1 MFLRPNRQALVDE
14 LSRFSGTLDSSQ
26 IVLAITLL
34 RALSTTSPTEDTL
47 RRLQVPDASSTMRSY
62 MEIYYNDLGHRVTQ
76 IEVPSERYPSHIL
89 IDADLA
95 RLLRLSFLSS
105 IALPMA
111 EDEID
116 DDDMEEALT
125 TRISNVLRQY
135 SPERSFFEAVA
146 NAVDAGATRVSIL
159 LDETSHAQVGDFLTQ
174 EMAGFQGRSL
184 VIHNNA
190 VFQEKDWKGIR
201 RIGQGGKQG
210 SDTIGRFG
218 LGALSMFHFTEVR

>member
-1 MFLRPNRQALVDE
+1 MRP
-14 LSRFSGTLDSSQ
+14 
-26 IVLAITLL
+26 
-34 RALSTTSPTEDTL
+34 
-47 RRLQVPDASSTMRSY
+47 Y

-76 IEVPSERYPSHIL
+76 IEIPSERYPSHVL
-89 IDADLA
+89 VDTDLA
-95 RLLRLSFLSS
+95 RLLKLSFLSS

-159 LDETSHAQVGDFLTQ
+159 LDETSHAEVGDFLTQ
-174 EMAGFQGRSL
+174 EMADFQGRSL
-184 VIHNNA
+184 VIHNDA